1 MAKRVYFH
9 FDFRANVV
17 KKHSLTEEFK
27 SAGHY
32 GYAGGVDASHR
43 SHPQLALSR

>member
-9 FDFRANVV
+9 FDFRANAV

-27 SAGHY
+27 SAFRKSI
-32 GYAGGVDASHR
+32 VQVLR
-43 SHPQLALSR
+43 LR